1 MTNTPYESHCH
12 KTVIFLPLK
21 YCASYAV
28 SIQSVKS
35 RSKMLVSSLFC
46 YQKGPRM
53 GALSILYKDMNC

>member
-12 KTVIFLPLK
+12 KMVILLPSK

-35 RSKMLVSSLFC
+35 RSRMLFSSLFC

-53 GALSILYKDMNC
+53 GALSISYKDMNC

>member
-12 KTVIFLPLK
+12 KTVIFSALK
-21 YCASYAV
+21 YCVSYAV

-35 RSKMLVSSLFC
+35 RSRMLFSLFS